1 MVIHE
6 IFRLLFTVKNLFD
19 MTRELPEVL
28 KSLRGYFPK
37 QERKWE
43 GGANGALRPPAF
55 ENFVYFGRQ
64 TRKNRVFMGI
74 LRSTL
79 YKKRH
84 YAPLLLKFGD
94 TRGSNSATPPLP

>member
-1 MVIHE
+1 MLIEFIGKPKNEIDMMSFFFIH
-6 IFRLLFTVKNLFD
+6 KNFS
-19 MTRELPEVL
+19 REH
-28 KSLRGYFPK
+28 K
-37 QERKWE
+37 
-43 GGANGALRPPAF
+43 NGSVPAF
-55 ENFVYFGRQ
+55 ENFVFFGRQ

-84 YAPLLLKFGD
+84 YAPLLLKLGD